1 MSGCDSVVTLTLT
14 ITPSEDATFAYA
26 SSSYCSSAIDPTP
39 TVSGVSGGA
48 FSSTAGLIINS
59 STGSIDLDSS
69 TAGTY
74 VVTYSTASTEQTIS
88 SSNLF
93 TSGPNG
99 TWPHVYTSAR
109 ISDGAASQNAQTL
122 EINITSLPVG
132 GANLRV
138 AKSLANGNN
147 YNGSAQALQLGTN
160 TFTVNSVGFDRYVKF
175 QFSSG
180 AINFDNLV
188 VNGNTIDLTSGGS
201 CPGTATDTITITPS
215 EDATF
220 AYASSSY
227 CSSATDPT
235 PTVSG
240 VSGGAFSSTA
250 GLIINSSTGLVD
262 LDSSTAGTYV
272 VTYSTASTEQTMSS
286 SNLFT
291 SGPNGT
297 WPHVYTSARISDGA
311 ASQNAQTL
319 EINIT
324 SLPAGGAN
332 LRVAKSLAN
341 GNNYNGSA
349 QALQLG
355 TNTFTVNSVGFDR
368 YVKFQFSS
376 GAINFDNLVINGNT
390 IDLNPGTCPGTAT
403 DTISILQVPI
413 NNVDSTICFGD
424 SALLAGSY
432 QTVSGTYREIR

>member
-1 MSGCDSVVTLTLT
+1 VKFQFSSGAINFDNLVVNGSQIDLTSGGSCPGTATDTIT

-26 SSSYCSSAIDPTP
+26 SSSYCSSASDPTP
-39 TVSGVSGGA
+39 TVSGVSGGT
-48 FSSTAGLIINS
+48 FSSTTGLIMNS
-59 STGSIDLDSS
+59 STGAIDLDSS

-99 TWPHVYTSAR
+99 TWPHVYTSTR
-109 ISDGAASQNAQTL
+109 ISDGAVSQNAQTL
-122 EINITSLPVG
+122 EINITSLPTG

-138 AKSLANGNN
+138 AKSIANGNN
-147 YNGSAQALQLGTN
+147 YNGTAQALQLGTN

-188 VNGNTIDLTSGGS
+188 VNGSQIDLTSGGS

-227 CSSATDPT
+227 CSSASDPT

-240 VSGGAFSSTA
+240 VSGGTFSSTT
-250 GLIINSSTGLVD
+250 GLIMNSSTGAID

-272 VTYSTASTEQTMSS
+272 VTYSTASTEQTISS

-297 WPHVYTSARISDGA
+297 WPHVYTSTRISDGA
-311 ASQNAQTL
+311 VSQNAQTL

-324 SLPAGGAN
+324 SLPAID
-332 LRVAKSLAN
+332 LATLKLAPPA
-341 GNNYNGSA
+341 G
-349 QALQLG
+349 
-355 TNTFTVNSVGFDR
+355 
-368 YVKFQFSS
+368 K
-376 GAINFDNLVINGNT
+376 LVI
-390 IDLNPGTCPGTAT
+390 LMEQPRHY
-403 DTISILQVPI
+403 S
-413 NNVDSTICFGD
+413 
-424 SALLAGSY
+424 
-432 QTVSGTYREIR
+432 